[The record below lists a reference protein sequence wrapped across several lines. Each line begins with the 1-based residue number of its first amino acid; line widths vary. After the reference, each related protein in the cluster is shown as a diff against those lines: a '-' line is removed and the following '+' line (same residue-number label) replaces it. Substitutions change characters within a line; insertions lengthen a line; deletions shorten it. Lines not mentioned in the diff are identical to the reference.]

1 MHGRGSNE
9 GQCLLLDT
17 LTSRAT
23 GPDLESHYS
32 RHPMSHLIHIADQ
45 KNAAGRGCLMSN
57 LGWKGRQR
65 FVYQKKQQ
73 LIHIWLETKCN
84 LKILFLFD
92 NISEAIEA
100 EK

>member
-1 MHGRGSNE
+1 MICLKMHGRGSNE

-57 LGWKGRQR
+57 LGWKGGECDM
-65 FVYQKKQQ
+65 
-73 LIHIWLETKCN
+73 I
-84 LKILFLFD
+84 FLGD
-92 NISEAIEA
+92 PII
-100 EK
+100 